1 SMREARR
8 GTLQRLFA
16 AVIAARYNKTPSN
29 GRLDEF
35 FTRVPST
42 TKAGIVARRV
52 AGAGHAARS
61 SPAQKTTGGPPMVT
75 VCTFNA
81 NNLSVGSRFA
91 ENSPGAP
98 ANAPA
103 APSPAN
109 PATTA
114 STKFGF
120 LPAYEPGSFD
130 VFNADQRQLAALA
143 LARGG
148 DYPLPDLVVLQ
159 EIE

>member
-1 SMREARR
+1 M
-8 GTLQRLFA
+8 
-16 AVIAARYNKTPSN
+16 
-29 GRLDEF
+29 
-35 FTRVPST
+35 
-42 TKAGIVARRV
+42 
-52 AGAGHAARS
+52 
-61 SPAQKTTGGPPMVT
+61 TGGPFMVT

-81 NNLSVGSRFA
+81 NNLFVRYRFA
-91 ENSPGAP
+91 ENFPGAP

-103 APSPAN
+103 PPAPAN

-148 DYPLPDLVVLQ
+148 DHPLPDLVVLQ
-159 EIE
+159 EIESLIALRVF

>member
-1 SMREARR
+1 M
-8 GTLQRLFA
+8 
-16 AVIAARYNKTPSN
+16 
-29 GRLDEF
+29 
-35 FTRVPST
+35 
-42 TKAGIVARRV
+42 
-52 AGAGHAARS
+52 
-61 SPAQKTTGGPPMVT
+61 TGGPFMVT

-81 NNLSVGSRFA
+81 NNLFVRYRVA
-91 ENSPGAP
+91 ENFPGAP

-103 APSPAN
+103 PAN

-148 DYPLPDLVVLQ
+148 DHPLPDLVVLQ
-159 EIE
+159 EIESLIALRVF